1 MVSLGYRVLGS
12 VPATE
17 VEYQSACVA
26 ASGPNEGDEPAE
38 GLARFAPKAMKVDL
52 GIRGRAALVLGAS
65 SGIGEAIA
73 MRLAGEG
80 VRLAVAARRSEQLER
95 VASQAKA
102 AGATDARGF
111 EVDVSDDASIGRLLG
126 EVGDA
131 YGHAD
136 IVILNGG
143 GPKAGHFEELGPDDW
158 DGAYRLLLRGTLRLA
173 AGVVGPMRENRW
185 GRIVALTSSSVKA
198 PIDNLALS
206 NTFRTA
212 VVAAMRTLATDVAA
226 DGVTVNSIA
235 TGRIETDRLR
245 QLYGNDE
252 GRLRQAAADVPAGR
266 IASPEE
272 FAPLAVFL
280 CGEPAS
286 YITGQTI
293 SVDGGLTRGL
303 FG

>member
-1 MVSLGYRVLGS
+1 M
-12 VPATE
+12 
-17 VEYQSACVA
+17 
-26 ASGPNEGDEPAE
+26 
-38 GLARFAPKAMKVDL
+38 VDL
-52 GIRGRAALVLGAS
+52 GIKGKTALVLGAS

-73 MRLAGEG
+73 MGLAAEG
-80 VRLAVAARRSEQLER
+80 VRLVVAARRRDMLDD
-95 VASQAKA
+95 VASRALG
-102 AGATDARGF
+102 AGAQDAGAV
-111 EVDVSDDASIGRLLG
+111 ELDITDDASIDHLLDA
-126 EVGDA
+126 VAKA
-131 YGHAD
+131 YGGAD
-136 IVILNGG
+136 IAILNGG
-143 GPKAGHFEELGPDDW
+143 GPKSAHFEELAPDDW
-158 DGAYRLLLRGTLRLA
+158 DGAYRLLLRGMLRVV
-173 AGVVGPMRENRW
+173 AGAVKPMRKKRW
-185 GRIVALTSSSVKA
+185 GRIVALTSSSVKV

-212 VVAAMRTLATDVAA
+212 LIAAMRTLATDVAE

-245 QLYGNDE
+245 ELYGNDD
-252 GRLRQAAADVPAGR
+252 GRLQKAASEVPAGR